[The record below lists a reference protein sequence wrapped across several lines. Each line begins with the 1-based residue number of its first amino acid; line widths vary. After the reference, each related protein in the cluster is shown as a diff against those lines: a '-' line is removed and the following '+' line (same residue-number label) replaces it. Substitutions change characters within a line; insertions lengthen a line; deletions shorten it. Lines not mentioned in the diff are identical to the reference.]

1 MLGSIEFVFSE
12 EGRFLVIVWLFINSF
27 KFIIIEYLL
36 VSGSFLGFRNIIA
49 NKIEGNFCFRGV

>member
-49 NKIEGNFCFRGV
+49 NKIEGNFCFCGV